1 MYQFQSRVSYSEVD
15 ENGKLNIPGVINY
28 LQDVTLFHSHDVGK
42 SLDFL
47 ADTRRA
53 WLLSCWHI
61 IFKRFPK
68 MGERVTVS
76 TWPYQFK
83 AIYGLRNYTLTT
95 ETGEMLAYGEGQWFL
110 FDSDSGKPVRP
121 GEADLRGYEAEEK
134 LDMSYKPRKVAF
146 PEELTFVETI
156 KIYPNQTDTNH
167 HVNNGEYVRISCNYL
182 PRGFNAQELR
192 VEYRTAAYDGD
203 EVYAYIAETEDY
215 YYVLLTDKDKNPYTI
230 SEFKKGC

>member
-1 MYQFQSRVSYSEVD
+1 
-15 ENGKLNIPGVINY
+15 
-28 LQDVTLFHSHDVGK
+28 
-42 SLDFL
+42 
-47 ADTRRA
+47 
-53 WLLSCWHI
+53 
-61 IFKRFPK
+61 

-76 TWPYQFK
+76 TWRYQFK
-83 AIYGLRNYTLTT
+83 AIYGLINYSLTT

-146 PEELTFVETI
+146 PDELTFVETI

-203 EVYAYIAETEDY
+203 EVYAHIAETEDY